1 LALRR
6 RTKRSGSHSITTMPL
21 SMNPISNAP
30 SASTAHPGLSVLS
43 RLLAAVLGGYLLAS
57 ALAVF
62 LAAVLPAA
70 HAEAV
75 LAGMQW
81 SFALHALAAVWAFAP
96 VSPGKVWLGIALP
109 TLLLAAG
116 AALLGH

>member
-1 LALRR
+1 
-6 RTKRSGSHSITTMPL
+6 
-21 SMNPISNAP
+21 MNPISNAP

-43 RLLAAVLGGYLLAS
+43 RLLAAVVGGYLLAS

-70 HAEAV
+70 RAEAV